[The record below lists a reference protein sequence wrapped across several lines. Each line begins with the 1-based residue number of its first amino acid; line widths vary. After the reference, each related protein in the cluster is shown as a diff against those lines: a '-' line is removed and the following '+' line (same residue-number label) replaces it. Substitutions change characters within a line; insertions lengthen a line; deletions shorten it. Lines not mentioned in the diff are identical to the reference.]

1 MTNRGKKPT
10 NKFISDR
17 LHEEKAIL
25 DRQQEEEREKK
36 ERKRRREEEREHF
49 LKLKFDIA
57 ADSVKS
63 L

>member
-25 DRQQEEEREKK
+25 DRQQEEEREKEGEKMK
-36 ERKRRREEEREHF
+36 ERRGERTFFET
-49 LKLKFDIA
+49 
-57 ADSVKS
+57 
-63 L
+63 

>member
-25 DRQQEEEREKK
+25 DRQQEEERDNSKIINGRLNTNNNAIK
-36 ERKRRREEEREHF
+36 TDS
-49 LKLKFDIA
+49 KFIN
-57 ADSVKS
+57 
-63 L
+63 LNN